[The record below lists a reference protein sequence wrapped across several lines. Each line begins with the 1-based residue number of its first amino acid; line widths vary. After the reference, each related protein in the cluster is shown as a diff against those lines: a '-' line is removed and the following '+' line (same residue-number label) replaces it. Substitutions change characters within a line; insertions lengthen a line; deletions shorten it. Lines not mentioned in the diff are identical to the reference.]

1 MKHIYK
7 WLVGLLLFFTGSYAI
22 GQNITLDVNAM
33 CKPPSTSCN
42 PFLSEYTCGSVKLQT
57 THGSPSFYTLTVDN
71 NKTVNLIQ
79 LRAYTN
85 APSNGNRIDYSEG
98 FTLAYSFKKGEQ
110 YTITVA
116 HQGVPGNSFVPNLVA
131 AVTNDPPRH
140 GDGCNLGVAPFYA
153 GEIGFYD
160 ERNYISVDKSGATT
174 SFDIKPSKDYSYFC
188 LFSTPVQ
195 QSEAGSLVWSI
206 KIVDNGPVP
215 DANCYQDANFDFC
228 SKVWNGSA
236 DVKAVNP
243 ISLSCDAFKSS
254 TAPGAGAAFVRR
266 FTAPSITLSPGF
278 VAPATDPAGAVRML
292 KILPSAD
299 PCNQAL
305 RVATSPISKIQTVT
319 SITQLLENINIYPS
333 PSRGLVNINFNS
345 SDLLNAQIVV
355 TDQSGRVV
363 YQMPNKVESNV
374 VQLNLEHLSNGVYFI
389 KVNTKNKV
397 AIKKLLIS
405 K

>member
-7 WLVGLLLFFTGSYAI
+7 WLVGLLLFFSGSYAI
-22 GQNITLDVNAM
+22 GQNVTLDVNAM

-42 PFLSEYTCGSVKLQT
+42 PFLSEYTCGTVKLQT
-57 THGSPSFYTLTVDN
+57 THGSPSFYTLAVDN
-71 NKTVNLIQ
+71 NNTVNLIQ

-85 APSNGNRIDYSEG
+85 IQSNGNRVDHSEG
-98 FTLAYSFKKGEQ
+98 FTMAYSFKKGKK

-116 HQGVPGNSFVPNLVA
+116 HQGTPGNSFVPNLVA

-140 GDGCNLGVAPFYA
+140 NDGCGLGVSPFYA
-153 GEIGFYD
+153 GELDLYE
-160 ERNYISVDKSGATT
+160 ERNGISVDKSGATT
-174 SFDIKPSKDYSYFC
+174 SFDISPSKDYSYFS
-188 LFSTPVQ
+188 LFSSPVQ
-195 QSEAGSLVWSI
+195 QPEVGSLIWSI
-206 KIVDNGPVP
+206 KIVDDGAAP
-215 DANCYQDANFDFC
+215 DPNCYQDANFDFC
-228 SKVWNGSA
+228 SKTWNGSS

-243 ISLSCDAFKSS
+243 ISLACDAFKSS
-254 TAPGAGAAFVRR
+254 SGPGAGAAFVRR
-266 FTAPSITLSPGF
+266 FTAPTITLSSGF
-278 VAPATDPAGAVRML
+278 VASATDPGGAVRSL
-292 KILPSAD
+292 RILPSAD

-305 RVATSPISKIQTVT
+305 RVATSHISNVQTII
-319 SITQLLENINIYPS
+319 SETQLLENINIYPS

-345 SDLLNAQIVV
+345 SDMLNAQISV

-363 YQMPNKVESNV
+363 YQMRNKMESNL

-397 AIKKLLIS
+397 AVKKLLIS